1 MNTLSKLTKVKYRDG
16 LWKRCVIE
24 YWLWCDE
31 STEEICKSLK
41 ITRPLLHQWHRW
53 HMKTRELGQKEL
65 KPIPLSDGKDLSP
78 ALIAW
83 QKQQLVK
90 NKKLEEKLKADSEN
104 VVHLQQQIALL
115 QGALKDEQLRSDAL
129 STMIDIAEQEFKIEI
144 KKKYGAK
151 QSKH

>member
-1 MNTLSKLTKVKYRDG
+1 MVYGND
-16 LWKRCVIE
+16 
-24 YWLWCDE
+24 
-31 STEEICKSLK
+31 KSLSIGYGAMRARK
-41 ITRPLLHQWHRW
+41 RFVKSLRITRPLLNQWHRW
-53 HMKTRELGQKEL
+53 HMKTRKVGQKETA
-65 KPIPLSDGKDLSP
+65 PIYVSNSNDLSP

-83 QKQQLVK
+83 QKRQLVK

-104 VVHLQQQIALL
+104 VVVLQQQIASL
-115 QGALKDEQLRSDAL
+115 QASLKDEQLRSAAL

>member
-16 LWKRCVIE
+16 IWKRCVIE

-31 STEEICKSLK
+31 TTEEICKSLK
-41 ITRPLLHQWHRW
+41 ITRPLLNQWHRW
-53 HMKTRELGQKEL
+53 YFKTREKGQKSP
-65 KPIPLSDGKDLSP
+65 KSTDKSNSVNLSP

-83 QKQQLVK
+83 QKRQLVK
-90 NKKLEEKLKADSEN
+90 NKNLEEKLKADSEN
-104 VVHLQQQIALL
+104 VTLLQQQIASL
-115 QGALKDEQLRSDAL
+115 QVSLKDEQLRSDAL
-129 STMIDIAEQEFKIEI
+129 STMIDIAEQEFKIDI

>member
-16 LWKRCVIE
+16 LWKRQVVE
-24 YWLWCDE
+24 YLLWCDE
-31 STEEICKSLK
+31 GTEEICKSLK
-41 ITRPLLHQWHRW
+41 ITRPLLNQWHRW
-53 HMKTRELGQKEL
+53 HMKTRKVGQKETS
-65 KPIPLSDGKDLSP
+65 PIYVSNSNDLSP

-83 QKQQLVK
+83 QKRQLVK

-104 VVHLQQQIALL
+104 VVVLQQQIASL
-115 QGALKDEQLRSDAL
+115 QASLKDEQLRSAAL